1 MQYGQK
7 NAQGELR
14 FIVYHD
20 QERKPYQHRFIE
32 TALGSAVTGKA
43 KKAADL
49 LGKGA
54 IVGDISAIAANF
66 VGDYLRTF

>member
-7 NAQGELR
+7 NAKGDMR

-20 QERKPYQHRFIE
+20 KEREPYQHRFLE
-32 TALGSAVTGKA
+32 TALGSMAVDKA
-43 KKAADL
+43 KL
-49 LGKGA
+49 IVERLGQGA
-54 IVGDISAIAANF
+54 IGGEISSLLKNI